1 MIYTHRT
8 MICPAALAPT
18 VRELASNFPSTTD
31 MWTVPLRAVGGTEV
45 THYISAGP
53 VATDMAV
60 LMEDPQALADA
71 TGIPLAQA
79 EDLLSQCIVVDAP
92 WEQVLVD
99 NGLEVLTEDEA

>member
-1 MIYTHRT
+1 MNYIHRT

-18 VRELASNFPSTTD
+18 VRQLASNFPSTTD

-53 VATDMAV
+53 VGTDLVALV
-60 LMEDPQALADA
+60 EDPQALSDA

-79 EDLLSQCIVVDAP
+79 EGLLSQCIVVDAP

-99 NGLEVLTEDEA
+99 NGLEFHGEDEA